1 MPDCRNDRIIAERVA
16 VVALSEAGG
25 VLTGCKFDSKA
36 ARCKAVRLTQFG
48 FLAVCLAGGMAIGQ
62 VQASTSVSQSL
73 SVPLSAS
80 ALPFL
85 SQAKI
90 HSEWRRQQ
98 PNLSLS
104 AVDNQSAI
112 LAFGPLRYA
121 DGAIHVPGRTM
132 PSPPAQKDKAGNSK
146 LGRST
151 SAPTA
156 WKSPDGF
163 DYLAVETAT
172 EEATGYGFDH
182 LPLVSSAHAAAP
194 DGNEKASRAGMGGPM
209 ARLPIGGHMMF
220 EKGSADLGS
229 ETLAKL
235 EMLVS
240 TLKSSRSSVEIM
252 AYAGRPSSKS
262 SSDRRLALR
271 RGLAVRAF
279 LVARGI
285 DQSRISVR
293 PMGGIRDSGPSA
305 RADVFYVA
313 G

>member
-1 MPDCRNDRIIAERVA
+1 MPDCRDKRIIAERVA
-16 VVALSEAGG
+16 VVALTEAGG
-25 VLTGCKFDSKA
+25 VLQGCKFDGKT
-36 ARCKAVRLTQFG
+36 ARCKAVRLAQFG
-48 FLAVCLAGGMAIGQ
+48 FFAVCLSGGMAIGQ
-62 VQASTSVSQSL
+62 VEASPSL

-80 ALPFL
+80 AVPTLT
-85 SQAKI
+85 QAKI

-98 PNLSLS
+98 PILSLS

-132 PSPPAQKDKAGNSK
+132 PSLPPLKTESDATKV
-146 LGRST
+146 GRST

-156 WKSPDGF
+156 WKSSDGF

-172 EEATGYGFDH
+172 EEASGYGFDQ

-194 DGNEKASRAGMGGPM
+194 DSNDQARHAGVGGPM

-220 EKGSADLGS
+220 DDASADLGS

-240 TLKSSRSSVEIM
+240 TLKSSRSSVEIL

-262 SSDRRLALR
+262 SRDRRLALR

-293 PMGGIRDSGPSA
+293 PMGGVRDSGPPA
-305 RADVFYVA
+305 RADVFYVS